1 MSSHGPRTGEG
12 KGTGRAKPVSLGF
25 STDETG
31 AWNYFLTKIK
41 PTMGEVILP
50 KEIGLGMEKGS

>member
-25 STDETG
+25 SRDETG

-41 PTMGEVILP
+41 PTVGEVIPP
-50 KEIGLGMEKGS
+50 KEIDL